1 MRVAVMNPEEEI
13 KVIEIGPDERGSFLN
28 ELQKL
33 VGGLIEP
40 VDVLYGDK
48 PLLWVNDNGI
58 AEGLFPNRAIFANE
72 RMAERG
78 YLSQINGRDPVKRG
92 ELYAILLGPIV
103 ACSYGRNAEGEY
115 TMRDISDDELKRL
128 ADDFWN
134 THSGIEEVMKIRLR
148 NMLGNAQAE

>member
-13 KVIEIGPDERGSFLN
+13 KIIEIEPDESGSFLSD
-28 ELQKL
+28 LQKL

-40 VDVLYGDK
+40 VDVLYGDE

-78 YLSQINGRDPVKRG
+78 YLSQINGRNPVRRG
-92 ELYAILLGPIV
+92 ELYAILFGPIV
-103 ACSYGRNAEGEY
+103 ACSYERNAEGDY
-115 TMRDISDDELKRL
+115 LMRDISDEELKRL

-134 THSGIEEVMKIRLR
+134 THSGIEEVMKIRLQS
-148 NMLGNAQAE
+148 MLGTAQAE